1 MRIERY
7 RWAGGD
13 EAMLRFGPAEGGP
26 TVILAMPLFEEANRT
41 RAFAVRLLRLLAEQ
55 GIGGAL
61 PDLPGQGESLVAV
74 EAASLDGWRDAF
86 AAAARTLAAPA
97 AGPVHVAAI
106 RGGALVDT
114 LAVAASRWH
123 LAPTGGDALVRELMR
138 TRAVAGGAAAPAI
151 DLGDPADDGPA
162 IELAGNRVSRAML
175 RALHVA
181 ERALDEPLRTV
192 RLASD
197 PAVAERKLDGA
208 PLWRRAEPGD
218 DPALAALLADD
229 LAGWIATCGG

>member
-1 MRIERY
+1 
-7 RWAGGD
+7 
-13 EAMLRFGPAEGGP
+13 MLRFGPAEGGP

-41 RAFAVRLLRLLAEQ
+41 RAFAVRLLRLLAAR

-61 PDLPGQGESLVAV
+61 PDLPGQGESLAAV

-86 AAAARTLAAPA
+86 AAAARTLAGRA

-114 LAVAASRWH
+114 LAVATSRWH

-138 TRAVAGGAAAPAI
+138 TRAAAGGAAPAI
-151 DLGDPADDGPA
+151 DPGDPADDGPA

-181 ERALDEPLRTV
+181 ERVLDEPLRTV

-197 PAVAERKLDGA
+197 PAVAARKVEGA

-218 DPALAALLADD
+218 DPVLAALLADD
-229 LAGWIATCGG
+229 LAGWIATCDG